1 MKTIKDIAIELF
13 KSGVPAS
20 MQNADRY
27 VEKHYDIALPAYFAD
42 EHADLH
48 LLDALIDTL
57 TVSDYESSIRSS
69 LKINTELMRAM
80 EHAASLIHDEWL
92 EVEFEA
98 RQKGKKPR
106 EHFEEID
113 PNEVPF

>member
-13 KSGVPAS
+13 QSSVPAS
-20 MQNADRY
+20 MQNAERY

-48 LLDALIDTL
+48 LLDALFETL
-57 TVSDYESSIRSS
+57 VVCDFQSSIRSS
-69 LKINTELMRAM
+69 LKINAELVRAM
-80 EHAASLIHDEWL
+80 EHAASLIHDAWL

-98 RQKGKKPR
+98 RLKDKKPR